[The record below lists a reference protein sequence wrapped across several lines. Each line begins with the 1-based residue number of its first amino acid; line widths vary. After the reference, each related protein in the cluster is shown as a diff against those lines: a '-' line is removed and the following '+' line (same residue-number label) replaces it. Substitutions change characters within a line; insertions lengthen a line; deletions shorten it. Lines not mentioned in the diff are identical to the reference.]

1 MPGAIYD
8 QAKGHSFKTRD
19 MATPMPWIEAVSN
32 TGKPRQAQTSPALFG
47 SQIMH

>member
-19 MATPMPWIEAVSN
+19 MATPMPWIEAAAK
-32 TGKPRQAQTSPALFG
+32 TGKLRHAPRLFCAK
-47 SQIMH
+47 